1 MLLETRKG
9 PASVI
14 TRWPRLR
21 RAYTLC
27 LAIPAPSLCAPE
39 PPVSVDVVALIHAP
53 DCPYGKLWF
62 WLVMLPPGPPD
73 WFDGS
78 VRWDR
83 CHRHATILA
92 SSRRAAEQLSLGNYR
107 PRWPRMIAGSPLTAA
122 TSADALRMSLS
133 VVFLNAFM
141 FRVSPCLWVSDD
153 RGCCALRCRRPRV
166 ASSVFLSTD

>member
-62 WLVMLPPGPPD
+62 WLVMLPPGPPV

-78 VRWDR
+78 VRLGPLSSSCDDIGLLPARRRVVIPGELSAPLAQDDR
-83 CHRHATILA
+83 GQPAHRRDQRRCPPNEPLRRVFECHHV
-92 SSRRAAEQLSLGNYR
+92 SGF
-107 PRWPRMIAGSPLTAA
+107 
-122 TSADALRMSLS
+122 SLS
-133 VVFLNAFM
+133 VGFGRSGRLCFAVSATPSGLVLCLN
-141 FRVSPCLWVSDD
+141 
-153 RGCCALRCRRPRV
+153 
-166 ASSVFLSTD
+166 TD